1 MNKDTFYKYSQ
12 NIKSLDEK
20 SLLDIKGLI
29 DEYPYFQAAWML
41 YVKNL
46 NIVNDVRFES
56 KLKLAAVHIPE
67 RKLLAKIILEDYN
80 PLFSEINS
88 TIENITPEVSLE
100 TTQSVQND
108 VTEEIQNSV
117 TVSAEIIP
125 ENNENEPDAEVLTVE
140 DFISTE
146 HIPEIEIINVPD
158 IQTDVPEFVFETLQ
172 NEPSVDN
179 SESSI
184 CGQPEIIKSN
194 NELVENKGE
203 QEISELNL
211 ENETVEIDSDKLNQ
225 EELDEKSKR
234 EKELLQIIN
243 KRLTEL
249 GVKPVELKNPED
261 STSTDTELEKI
272 EEAQKNKEEVS
283 LELDA
288 IIEIPDDIVIQESAS
303 FTEDDLGFEFAEEV
317 NTEENTSIRQEPK
330 QDKKLIEK
338 PEKNKLID
346 KFLEKNPRIIPDKN
360 YVAQNPV
367 NVEAVLT
374 ESDELFSETLAKI
387 YLKQGHYEKAL
398 LSYEKLCLKYPEKS
412 IYFANQIEKIKEL
425 NKNKK

>member
-1 MNKDTFYKYSQ
+1 MNKDTFYKYSE
-12 NIKSLDEK
+12 NINSLDEK

-46 NIVNDVRFES
+46 NIINDVRFES

-67 RKLLAKIILEDYN
+67 RKLLAKIILENHN
-80 PLFSEINS
+80 PLFSELNATTDIIN
-88 TIENITPEVSLE
+88 PEVSTE

-108 VTEEIQNSV
+108 VPKDIQNSEA
-117 TVSAEIIP
+117 VSVENIP
-125 ENNENEPDAEVLTVE
+125 EKIENEPTVEVLTAE
-140 DFISTE
+140 DFIDQE
-146 HIPEIEIINVPD
+146 HISEIEIIDVPEV
-158 IQTDVPEFVFETLQ
+158 QTDVPEFVFETLQ
-172 NEPSVDN
+172 NEQAE
-179 SESSI
+179 ESSENI
-184 CGQPEIIKSN
+184 TIGQPEIIESN
-194 NELVENKGE
+194 NELVENKE
-203 QEISELNL
+203 QQEVSAFYS
-211 ENETVEIDSDKLNQ
+211 ENETAKIDSEKFNQ
-225 EELDEKSKR
+225 EELDEKSQR
-234 EKELLQIIN
+234 EKELHEIIN

-249 GVKPVELKNPED
+249 GVKPVELKKSED
-261 STSTDTELEKI
+261 STSTDEEIEKI
-272 EEAQKNKEEVS
+272 EEAQKKYEEES

-288 IIEIPDDIVIQESAS
+288 IIEIPDNLEIKESVS
-303 FTEDDLGFEFAEEV
+303 STEDDLGFEFAEDV
-317 NTEENTSIRQEPK
+317 NTEENPSVRQEPK
-330 QDKKLIEK
+330 QEKKLIEK

-360 YVAQNPV
+360 YVPQNPV

-412 IYFANQIEKIKEL
+412 SYFAEKIEEVQKL
-425 NKNKK
+425 KNNNA